1 MEWLVEA
8 EAAGQR
14 LDHHLQAR
22 MPEYSRSRLQDWVK
36 EGHVLLNGKAAKASL
51 LLKGGERIAVT
62 PASLPPLRAE
72 AEDLPIEV
80 LYEDEAVIGINKRA
94 GMVVHAG
101 AGNHS
106 GTLVNA
112 LLHRFG
118 ELSGEGGDL
127 RPGIVHRL
135 DKETSGVL
143 VVARTDAAHRNLAEQ
158 FQSRTVEKIYLALV
172 HGVVKGE
179 AGTIEKPITRDPVR
193 RTRMTC
199 KLSTGRHALTYWKV
213 LTRYSRH
220 TLLEVKIGTG
230 RTHQIRVHL
239 SSIGHPIVGDPLYGA
254 PVSKMLPER
263 FFLHAAR
270 LTFASPATGELVK
283 LEAPLAAELVAII
296 EAEPL

>member
-1 MEWLVEA
+1 VEWVVAA
-8 EAAGQR
+8 EAAGHR
-14 LDHHLQAR
+14 LDHHLQAQL
-22 MPEYSRSRLQDWVK
+22 PEYSRSRLQDWVK
-36 EGHVLLNGKAAKASL
+36 DGHVTVNGRAVKASL
-51 LLKGGERIAVT
+51 VLKGGESVVVT
-62 PASLPPLRAE
+62 PANLPPLRAE
-72 AEDLPIEV
+72 AEDLPLDV
-80 LYEDEAVIGINKRA
+80 LYEDAAVIGINKRA

-118 ELSGEGGDL
+118 ALSSEGGDL

-143 VVARTDAAHRNLAEQ
+143 VVARTDAGHRHLAEQ
-158 FQSRTVEKIYLALV
+158 FQTRTVEKVYLALV
-172 HGVVKGE
+172 HGTP
-179 AGTIEKPITRDPVR
+179 ATPSGTVDKPITRDPVR

-199 KLSTGRHALTYWKV
+199 KLGTGRTAWTEWKV
-213 LTRYSRH
+213 ARRFARH

-239 SSIGHPIVGDPLYGA
+239 ASIGHPIVGDTLYGA
-254 PVSKMLPER
+254 PKSRLLPER

-270 LTFASPATGELVK
+270 LRFVSPATGEIVT
-283 LEAPLAAELVAII
+283 LEAPLPAELAGII

>member
-1 MEWLVEA
+1 VEWFVA
-8 EAAGQR
+8 PEAAGQR
-14 LDHHLQAR
+14 LDHHLQAQL
-22 MPEYSRSRLQDWVK
+22 PEFSRSRLPDWVRD
-36 EGHVLLNGKAAKASL
+36 GHVTVNGKPAKSSL
-51 LLKGGERIAVT
+51 ALKGGEAIIVT
-62 PASLPPLRAE
+62 PANLPPLRAE

-80 LYEDEAVIGINKRA
+80 LYEDDAVIGINKQA

-112 LLHRFG
+112 LLHRF
-118 ELSGEGGDL
+118 ESLSSTGGDL

-143 VVARTDAAHRNLAEQ
+143 VVARTDAAHRHLADQ
-158 FQSRTVEKIYLALV
+158 FQSRTVEKVYLALV
-172 HGVVKGE
+172 HGIVKSDT
-179 AGTIEKPITRDPVR
+179 GTIDKPITRDPVR

-199 KLSTGRHALTYWKV
+199 KLPTGRHALTHWTV
-213 LTRYSRH
+213 LRRFARH

-239 SSIGHPIVGDPLYGA
+239 SSLGHPILGDPLYGA
-254 PVSKMLPER
+254 PASEILPNR

-270 LTFASPATGELVK
+270 LRFQSPATGAQVT
-283 LEAPLAAELVAII
+283 LEAPLPPELAAII
-296 EAEPL
+296 DAEQL

>member
-1 MEWLVEA
+1 MEWTVAPED
-8 EAAGQR
+8 AGQR
-14 LDHHLQAR
+14 LDHHLQSRLA
-22 MPEYSRSRLQDWVK
+22 EYSRSRLQEWVK
-36 EGHVLLNGKAAKASL
+36 DGHVTVNGGRAKPSL
-51 LLKGGERIAVT
+51 ALRGGERIVVT
-62 PASLPPLRAE
+62 PAALPPLKAE
-72 AEDLPIEV
+72 AEDLPV
-80 LYEDEAVIGINKRA
+80 AGLYEDDAVIGINKAA

-118 ELSGEGGDL
+118 QLSQEGGDL

-143 VVARTDAAHRNLAEQ
+143 IVARTDAAHRDLAEQ

-172 HGVVKGE
+172 HGVVKQDTGR
-179 AGTIEKPITRDPVR
+179 IEKPITRDPVR

-199 KLSTGRHALTYWKV
+199 KLATGRAALTDWKV
-213 LTRYSRH
+213 LRRFGKH

-239 SSIGHPIVGDPLYGA
+239 ASLGHPIVGDTLYGA
-254 PVSKMLPER
+254 PASKILPER

-270 LTFASPATGELVK
+270 LRFRSPATGRDVT
-283 LEAPLAAELVAII
+283 LEAQLPGELAGII
-296 EAEPL
+296 EAETL

>member
-1 MEWLVEA
+1 VEWLVEA

-14 LDHHLQAR
+14 LDHHLQTR

-51 LLKGGERIAVT
+51 LLKGGERIEVT
-62 PASLPPLRAE
+62 PAKLPALRAE
-72 AEDLPIEV
+72 AEDLPIDV

-143 VVARTDAAHRNLAEQ
+143 VVARTDAAHRHLAEQ

-172 HGVVKGE
+172 HGVVK
-179 AGTIEKPITRDPVR
+179 ADTGTIEKPITRDPVR

-199 KLSTGRHALTYWKV
+199 KLSTGRHALTYWNV

-254 PVSKMLPER
+254 PVSKILPAR

-270 LTFASPATGELVK
+270 LTFTSPATGRLVN

-296 EAEPL
+296 DAEQL